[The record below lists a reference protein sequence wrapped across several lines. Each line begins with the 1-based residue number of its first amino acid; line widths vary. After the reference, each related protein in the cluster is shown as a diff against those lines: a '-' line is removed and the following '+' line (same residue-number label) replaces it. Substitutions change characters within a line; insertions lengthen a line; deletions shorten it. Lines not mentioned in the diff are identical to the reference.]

1 MNQYCIVCHDPN
13 AFSVAVSNAKN
24 IDNRLSRIFVNYDKS
39 ITISREIERT
49 FAIENNHISIL
60 CGQCPKIHMQSLRN
74 VEKSINDKVKKLAA
88 LIESHTLKDA
98 DYFLA
103 LTLLRGNYSRSYRN
117 LEIIHAKNA
126 A

>member
-1 MNQYCIVCHDPN
+1 
-13 AFSVAVSNAKN
+13 
-24 IDNRLSRIFVNYDKS
+24 
-39 ITISREIERT
+39 
-49 FAIENNHISIL
+49 
-60 CGQCPKIHMQSLRN
+60 MQSLRN